1 MKLVE
6 LMDLD
11 CQELGLYYIPDEM
24 TIDEAQ
30 DIFESCHKK
39 AEEISK
45 LDKQIDVQ
53 DAFETYLEQEDIS
66 RTFVD
71 FEVMVKGF

>member
-1 MKLVE
+1 MKLIQ
-6 LMDLD
+6 LIDLD

-30 DIFESCHKK
+30 DIFESCYKK
-39 AEEISK
+39 AEEISEM
-45 LDKQIDVQ
+45 DKQIDAR